1 MTLFEG
7 DGLAGDCLAD
17 GRRLADGPP
26 AGIISY
32 LEISALITYTYILSL
47 ITSSFGYFNLTGFDS
62 WSSVGVLGIGSNWSI
77 FLFDRY
83 LINL

>member
-32 LEISALITYTYILSL
+32 LEISALITYMNILSL

-62 WSSVGVLGIGSNWSI
+62 
-77 FLFDRY
+77 
-83 LINL
+83 

>member
-1 MTLFEG
+1 MLIFEG
-7 DGLAGDCLAD
+7 FGLAD
-17 GRRLADGPP
+17 GRLADGPP